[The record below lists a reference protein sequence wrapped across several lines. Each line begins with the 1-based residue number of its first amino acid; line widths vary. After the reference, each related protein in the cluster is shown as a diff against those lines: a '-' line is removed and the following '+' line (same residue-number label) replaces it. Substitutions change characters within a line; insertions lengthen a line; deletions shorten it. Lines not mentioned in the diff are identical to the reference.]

1 VPGSKPS
8 HQCLDRHKKISILL
22 LNTISEALQ
31 EEIFMFFKLFLAF
44 TLIPVAEI
52 YLIIKLGG
60 FLGAFNTVAIILL
73 TGFAGAALARM
84 QGMETMLRVRHSLQQ
99 GLVPAEE
106 MVDALLI
113 FMAGIVLLTPGFI
126 TDIAGLLLLFPP
138 SRFHIKRF
146 LRRKFDQWHR
156 NGSIQYRNFP

>member
-1 VPGSKPS
+1 
-8 HQCLDRHKKISILL
+8 
-22 LNTISEALQ
+22 
-31 EEIFMFFKLFLAF
+31 MFFKLFLAF

-60 FLGAFNTVAIILL
+60 FLGAFNTVAIIIL

-84 QGMETMLRVRHSLQQ
+84 QGLETMLRVRQSLQQ

-113 FMAGIVLLTPGFI
+113 FIAGIVLLTPGFI
-126 TDIAGLLLLFPP
+126 TDAAGLLLLFTP
-138 SRFHIKRF
+138 SRFYIKRF
-146 LRRKFDQWHR
+146 LRRKFDQWNKDGR
-156 NGSIQYRNFP
+156 IQYHNFP